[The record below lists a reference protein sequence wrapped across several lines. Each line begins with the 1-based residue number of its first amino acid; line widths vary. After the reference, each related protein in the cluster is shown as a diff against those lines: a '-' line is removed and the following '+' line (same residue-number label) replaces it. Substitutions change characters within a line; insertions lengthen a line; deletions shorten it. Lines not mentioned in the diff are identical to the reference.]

1 MDSLMDSDR
10 TNAAMNSAAAAL
22 TSANITQGE
31 ESLII
36 LQSLLCLMR
45 EKNLLTR
52 ADIED
57 LCHKVE
63 MRAAGEGG
71 SGLPCCVEVATAA
84 SSEMQRL
91 NDYIGHRYGGKH
103 ARTLR

>member
-1 MDSLMDSDR
+1 MASIVPPVSDP
-10 TNAAMNSAAAAL
+10 
-22 TSANITQGE
+22 GE

-52 ADIED
+52 ADLED

-63 MRAAGEGG
+63 RRAAGQ
-71 SGLPCCVEVATAA
+71 SQIPLPCCSEAA
-84 SSEMQRL
+84 HSASGVMQRL
-91 NDYIGHRYGGKH
+91 TSYIGQRYGGKH
-103 ARTLR
+103 LRAVR

>member
-1 MDSLMDSDR
+1 MVSMHDPQAHR
-10 TNAAMNSAAAAL
+10 
-22 TSANITQGE
+22 GE

-57 LCHKVE
+57 LCQKVE
-63 MRAAGEGG
+63 RRAAGE
-71 SGLPCCVEVATAA
+71 SQVPIPCCTESAEEA
-84 SSEMQRL
+84 SGIMQRL
-91 NDYIGHRYGGKH
+91 TSYIGERYGGKH
-103 ARTLR
+103 ARIYR